1 MTKIALL
8 VGIDDYP
15 SEPLTGCEKDANRIK
30 QLLETNEDDTPNF
43 ECKIQLGS
51 KKVITRPSLKKAVEN
66 LFRREADVA
75 LFYFSGHGTAN
86 NLGGYLVTQD
96 AEKYDEGL
104 SMSDVLTMA
113 NNSPAKERI
122 IILDCCNSGS
132 LGQLPAISND
142 AAMLKEGVSI
152 LSASRESEDAMEVEG
167 GGGIFTSLM
176 CDALNGGAA
185 DVRGKVTS
193 ANLYAYADETL
204 GGFDQRPLFKIH
216 VSKLVTLRDCTWAV
230 DRKILKLLPKY
241 FKSASNEYPLDES
254 YESTSKAAKP
264 EHTKIMGDL
273 QKMRAARLV
282 VPVGEEHLYFA
293 AMNKKSCKL
302 TSLGLLYWRLAKS
315 GRI

>member
-1 MTKIALL
+1 MAKIALL
-8 VGIDDYP
+8 VGIDNYP
-15 SEPLTGCEKDANRIK
+15 SAPLTGCEKDANRIK
-30 QLLETNEDDTPNF
+30 QLLETNEDESPNF
-43 ECKIQLGS
+43 ECKVQLSS
-51 KKVITRPSLKKAVEN
+51 KNKITRPSLKKEVEN

-75 LFYFSGHGTAN
+75 LFYFAGHGTAN

-104 SMSDVLTMA
+104 SMSDVLTLA

-122 IILDCCNSGS
+122 IILDCCNSGA

-152 LSASRESEDAMEVEG
+152 LSASRESEEAMEIEG

-176 CDALNGGAA
+176 CDALSGGAA

-216 VSKLVTLRDCTWAV
+216 VSRLVTLRDCTWAV
-230 DRKILKLLPKY
+230 DRKILQLLPKY
-241 FKSASNEYPLDES
+241 FASAADEFTLDPS
-254 YESTSKAAKP
+254 YEPTSKTATP
-264 EHTKIMGDL
+264 EHTKIFSDL
-273 QKMRAARLV
+273 QRMRAARLV
-282 VPVGEEHLYFA
+282 VPVGEEHLYWA
-293 AMNKKSCKL
+293 AMKKKPCKL
-302 TSLGLLYWRLAKS
+302 TSLGQHYWRLAKS
-315 GRI
+315 RRI